1 MSATLSHVRP
11 AAHAWPHPPQFA
23 SSLAMSTQLPL
34 QQRSAAF
41 GPHDAPFGRIAVTH
55 ALSTQSTVRHG
66 LVFSQSVATMQNP
79 GGGASIAAS
88 TGGEDVVSTTASTLV
103 RAPPQKPAIHGCP
116 DGQPESSLHGA
127 PGRGSG
133 E

>member
-1 MSATLSHVRP
+1 
-11 AAHAWPHPPQFA
+11 
-23 SSLAMSTQLPL
+23 MSTHVPL

-41 GPHDAPFGRIAVTH
+41 APHDAPFDRIAVTH

-66 LVFSQSVATMQNP
+66 LVFSQSAAATQNP

-88 TGGEDVVSTTASTLV
+88 TGGKDVVSTTASTVV
-103 RAPPQKPAIHGCP
+103 RAPPQNPAMHGCP
-116 DGQPESSLHGA
+116 VGQPESSSHGA